1 MPKERLTKRE
11 RSEKAIKRKK
21 LRKSLPRS
29 AYITKLVYFLL
40 QLSILVILAASII
53 NLFFTPDDVERVIM
67 NIALCVGALIT
78 INIPAFI
85 QRRFKIYIPS
95 ILQLVAVL
103 LIYAHFILGE
113 IFRAYDHLM
122 WFDKTLH
129 TLNGL
134 AFALLGFS
142 MINLL
147 NNSGDQ
153 YKKLSPFFVSLFSF
167 CFCLAVSYV
176 WELFEFMMDSAFKL
190 NMQRWKD
197 GLVDVGTGVN
207 AYTQGTGL
215 VDTMIDMLV
224 MMLGGALVSVIGYI
238 SLKTKKDLFNKLL
251 LRKISNYELARKN
264 AIEENN
270 MELLIALE
278 DIHEI
283 DDNILETKREDL
295 KEDSKV

>member
-1 MPKERLTKRE
+1 MSENKLSARQRRKNARKRLRL
-11 RSEKAIKRKK
+11 IRKN
-21 LRKSLPRS
+21 LPRS
-29 AYITKLVYFLL
+29 ARITKIVYLLL
-40 QLSILVILAASII
+40 QLSIFVILIASIV
-53 NLFFTPDDVERVIM
+53 NLFLRPEDIERTIM
-67 NIALCVGALIT
+67 HIGLCLAGFIT

-95 ILQLVAVL
+95 VLQLVAVL

-113 IFRAYDHLM
+113 IFRAYDHLA

-129 TLNGL
+129 ALNGL

-147 NNSGDQ
+147 NNNSDQ
-153 YKKLSPFFVSLFSF
+153 YKKLSPLFVSLFSF
-167 CFCLAVSYV
+167 CFCLAVSYM
-176 WELFEFMMDSAFKL
+176 WELLEYSIDSVFKI

-197 GLVDVGTGVN
+197 GLVQDGSGVN

-215 VDTMIDMLV
+215 IDTMTDMIV
-224 MMLGGALVSVIGYI
+224 MMVGGALVSALGYI

-251 LRKISNYELARKN
+251 LHKISDYEFARQK

-270 MELLIALE
+270 IELLTAIE
-278 DIHEI
+278 EVHE
-283 DDNILETKREDL
+283 KPSREPQEN
-295 KEDSKV
+295 KT

>member
-1 MPKERLTKRE
+1 MARKRLRL
-11 RSEKAIKRKK
+11 IRKK
-21 LRKSLPRS
+21 LPRS
-29 AYITKLVYFLL
+29 ARVTKIVYFLL
-40 QLSILVILAASII
+40 QLSIFVILIASII
-53 NLFFTPDDVERVIM
+53 NIFLRPADIERE
-67 NIALCVGALIT
+67 IAHIGLCIAGFVT

-113 IFRAYDHLM
+113 IFRAYDHVM

-142 MINLL
+142 MVNLL
-147 NNSGDQ
+147 NNSSDQ

-167 CFCLAVSYV
+167 CFCLAVSYM
-176 WELFEFMMDSAFKL
+176 WELLEFSIDSIFKI

-197 GLVDVGTGVN
+197 GLVGSGTGVN

-215 VDTMIDMLV
+215 IDTMIDMLV

-251 LRKISNYELARKN
+251 LHKISDYELARKK

-270 MELLIALE
+270 IELLTAIEEAHDAPAQDE
-278 DIHEI
+278 
-283 DDNILETKREDL
+283 
-295 KEDSKV
+295 KEGAAGD